1 MQESGVGRPHALH
14 VGASDGH
21 TICNNVIKC
30 KNQVLEGRM
39 LPGLLNMFDYKR
51 NYPLVGP
58 SSTIC
63 NNVISGKLDW
73 VGPVDN

>member
-14 VGASDGH
+14 VGASYGH

-30 KNQVLEGRM
+30 KNPVLEGRM

-51 NYPLVGP
+51 NYPLGSL

-63 NNVISGKLDW
+63 NNVIKCKTRLGR
-73 VGPVDN
+73 PC